1 MLWQPFRSR
10 LDNCIKRINPISSF
24 NTFISLVNGLA
35 KMSIFPG
42 LTLMGLL
49 ALGLLW
55 PPGMR
60 SMSRLWALVCWSP
73 STAMAPGPGSW
84 SPTSLEKAK
93 CPQIFTDRATV
104 SAIKWVSL
112 NHCPS
117 SIHYSHHA
125 NNVSLP
131 LAWQV
136 YYWAINRNNNSNQ
149 IRNQKSILLLS
160 LGQNVPGMC
169 QTDGCYSDSPRVCIP
184 VHEYSLHFLP
194 IAFKPGPDPFGSG
207 GYSLFALIWI

>member
-1 MLWQPFRSR
+1 
-10 LDNCIKRINPISSF
+10 
-24 NTFISLVNGLA
+24 
-35 KMSIFPG
+35 MSIFPG

-117 SIHYSHHA
+117 SIHYTPITLIMCPYPWHDRFITELSIEIITPIR
-125 NNVSLP
+125 SE
-131 LAWQV
+131 
-136 YYWAINRNNNSNQ
+136 
-149 IRNQKSILLLS
+149 IRNQSFYFPS
-160 LGQNVPGMC
+160 DRMC
-169 QTDGCYSDSPRVCIP
+169 QACVRQTGVTVTVPVYVFQSMNIHCIFCQLRLSQ
-184 VHEYSLHFLP
+184 VRTRLEVAATLYSLWYESSFQEPNFHVMRL
-194 IAFKPGPDPFGSG
+194 
-207 GYSLFALIWI
+207 